1 MLTEYRPGNSLAHRL
16 DVRSKL
22 FCFAAVIVLAFG
34 FPHPLINGA
43 IVLGLFIIAR
53 VIRLPMEGIGRML
66 SLLAPVFV
74 VMFGVT
80 AFTYTPEQF
89 TTVFA
94 QRVLFTLFP
103 GDAAPL
109 TVGGILMGLTL
120 ICRMGVFVL
129 ASLLFA
135 HTTPVDDFIRLA
147 RRLRISHK
155 FAFIITTAVRFIPTM
170 EGKAGQVRDAQRAR
184 GVDLSEGGF
193 VGRLRAYL
201 TLMIPMVV
209 DSIRMSEALAISMV
223 NRGFGATQ
231 ESTQLDVLKMKGID
245 YLVVTAVSVLLLIGV
260 VMMRSGKGAL

>member
-34 FPHPLINGA
+34 FQHPLINGA
-43 IVLGLFIIAR
+43 IVLGLVIIAR
-53 VIRLPMEGIGRML
+53 VMRLPMEGIGRML

-74 VMFGVT
+74 VMFAVT
-80 AFTYTPEQF
+80 AFTCTPEQF
-89 TTVFA
+89 TTFFA

-103 GDAAPL
+103 GGAAPL
-109 TVGGILMGLTL
+109 TVGGILVGLTL

-147 RRLRISHK
+147 RRLRISHN
-155 FAFIITTAVRFIPTM
+155 FAFIITMAVRFIPTM
-170 EGKAGQVRDAQRAR
+170 EGKAGRVLDAQRAR

-193 VGRLRAYL
+193 PGRLRAYV

-209 DSIRMSEALAISMV
+209 DSIRMSETLAISMV
-223 NRGFGATQ
+223 NRGFGATK
-231 ESTQLDVLKMKGID
+231 ESTQLDVLRMKGAD
-245 YLVVTAVSVLLLIGV
+245 YVVVIAAGVLLLVGLL
-260 VMMRSGKGAL
+260 MMRSGVGIL